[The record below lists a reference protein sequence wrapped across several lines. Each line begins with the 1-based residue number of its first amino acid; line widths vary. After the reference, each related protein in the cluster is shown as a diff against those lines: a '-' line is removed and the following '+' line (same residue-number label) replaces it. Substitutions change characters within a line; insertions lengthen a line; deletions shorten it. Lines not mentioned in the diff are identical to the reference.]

1 MRASIVLA
9 TASASLAIIAACA
22 GSEDETPVPID
33 QPPATIPD
41 AGAPDADIPDVD
53 VPDTRLPDC
62 SSAGWCI
69 TPFPDENLDFRDI
82 WPLEDVAF
90 AIAESRTEGVKFL
103 EWKKSTN
110 AWEYIDDLSQNGAG
124 SGTFAGGVYAPN
136 ADEVGCRRAARA
148 EGADRLVDG
157 RDRADPRRAAS
168 TAERREQRVL
178 RSCAGT
184 TEQVELRARSVRRH
198 RVLERNGERE
208 PRLAQI
214 READVGQQRRGE
226 PSSKRR
232 TRLSALS
239 LASEPLDVSLCRND
253 DELVVSKSP
262 QRRPWCHCK
271 NRSGMPSA
279 ASNVFRS

>member
-1 MRASIVLA
+1 MSGDDVGDHLERIALTRALEALVERGEHDAGVARAAGERLVERTPPEEVLRLPREEPSRA
-9 TASASLAIIAACA
+9 DTPSVEQGEQRVRISGANRRPERCA
-22 GSEDETPVPID
+22 DET
-33 QPPATIPD
+33 
-41 AGAPDADIPDVD
+41 
-53 VPDTRLPDC
+53 
-62 SSAGWCI
+62 
-69 TPFPDENLDFRDI
+69 
-82 WPLEDVAF
+82 
-90 AIAESRTEGVKFL
+90 AIACTGARERLVERAHRRREG
-103 EWKKSTN
+103 
-110 AWEYIDDLSQNGAG
+110 ARAC
-124 SGTFAGGVYAPN
+124 GGDTGAPN